1 MANVN
6 HHEINDLGIIIKII
20 CILKLKEMI
29 MTKMKLY
36 S

>member
-6 HHEINDLGIIIKII
+6 HHEINELGIIIEII
-20 CILKLKEMI
+20 CILKLKETI
-29 MTKMKLY
+29 MMVMKLY